1 MLANWTR
8 RNTAKSG
15 DDGAGKA
22 TGATARKRD
31 PSGGA
36 GSGSRSPR
44 PARKPKGTASADK
57 GGDTSADRSTRRSS
71 GEPQSRSVRDRLRHL
86 GRSPGT
92 SEDGTGAKPGGGAS
106 RAGSGKGGGRPAG
119 KAGGTGKAGNAAKAG
134 GSAKGRGKAAEPV
147 TESGTAPRR
156 HGPPTAVRVLVMALA
171 FVGMVAFAVVLSRL
185 TLDPSPA
192 SEELT
197 HNNTDPGS
205 SIINYLSQP
214 AFLDAVKQIGGNV
227 VLGVPFGVL
236 LPTMVPRARGL
247 LRVTVLTAGV
257 MLLVELV
264 QGALIVGRAFDVDD
278 IILNTSGAVI
288 GYLLIGRRLGR
299 ALHPPRRHWWQR
311 KPRPEPADDASAV

>member
-1 MLANWTR
+1 MLADWSR

-15 DDGAGKA
+15 ADGAGKV

-31 PSGGA
+31 PAGGA
-36 GSGSRSPR
+36 GGRSGSPR
-44 PARKPKGTASADK
+44 PERKPKGTAPADK
-57 GGDTSADRSTRRSS
+57 GGGASADRGTRQSS

-86 GRSPGT
+86 GRSPGP
-92 SEDGTGAKPGGGAS
+92 SEDGTSAMPGGGVS
-106 RAGSGKGGGRPAG
+106 RAGSGKGGGHTAGRAGTAG
-119 KAGGTGKAGNAAKAG
+119 KGGASG
-134 GSAKGRGKAAEPV
+134 KGRGKAAEPA
-147 TESGTAPRR
+147 TEGAAAPCR
-156 HGPPTAVRVLVMALA
+156 HGPPTAVRVLVTALA

-205 SIINYLSQP
+205 SITHYLSRP
-214 AFLDAVKQIGGNV
+214 VFLDTVKQIGGNV
-227 VLGVPFGVL
+227 VLGVPFGIL
-236 LPTMVPRARGL
+236 LPAMVPRARGL

-257 MLLVELV
+257 VLLVELV

-288 GYLLIGRRLGR
+288 GYLLIGRCLGR

-311 KPRPEPADDASAV
+311 KPRPEPADDASAA